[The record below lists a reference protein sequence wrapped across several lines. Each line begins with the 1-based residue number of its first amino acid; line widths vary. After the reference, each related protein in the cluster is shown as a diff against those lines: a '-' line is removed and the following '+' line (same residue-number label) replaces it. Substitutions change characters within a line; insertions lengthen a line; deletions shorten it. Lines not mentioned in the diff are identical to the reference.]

1 MANTGDTREAS
12 GRRAVI
18 VAGLRTP
25 FVKSGTAY
33 KDLSAIDL
41 AKSVVAE
48 LVARVDLDP
57 ATIDSVIY
65 GQVVVSPQTPN
76 IAREVVFGT
85 GLPRSIEAYSVS
97 RACATS
103 TQALVEAAQS
113 IMLGAADVVVCGGAD
128 SLSKPPITY
137 SEHFSQTLM
146 QVNNA
151 KEPMAKARLFLELRA
166 KDFIPVPPAL
176 KEATTGLTMGESA
189 EKMAKENG
197 IGREEQDALA
207 LKSHRNAAR
216 AWENGVFAREV
227 MKLPVPPDF
236 GTTVVKDAFVRPD
249 TTLEKLA
256 ALKPA
261 FDRRYGT
268 ITPGNSSPLTDGA
281 SAMVV
286 MSEERAKELGLE
298 PLAYVRS
305 WAFAAVDPNWQLL
318 AAPPIAAHRALRR
331 AGLTLADMD
340 LVDMHEAFAAQ
351 VLSNVQAMAST
362 EYARRFLGT
371 DRPIGEVDPDKLN
384 IYGGSISIGHPF
396 GATGVRQAT
405 TMANELARRGS
416 GKALITQ
423 CAAGAM
429 GAALIL
435 ER

>member
-1 MANTGDTREAS
+1 MASSRFGDTT

-33 KDLSAIDL
+33 RDLSTIDL
-41 AKSVVAE
+41 AKAVVAE
-48 LVARVDLDP
+48 LVARTDLDP
-57 ATIDSVIY
+57 GVIDSLVY
-65 GQVVVSPQTPN
+65 GWVVTNPQTPN

-85 GLPRSIEAYSVS
+85 GLPRSIEAFSVS

-103 TQALVEAAQS
+103 TQALVEASQA
-113 IMLGAADVVVCGGAD
+113 IMLGAADVVICGGAD
-128 SLSKPPITY
+128 SLSKPPIMYTD
-137 SEHFSQTLM
+137 HFAQTLM

-151 KEPMAKARLFLELRA
+151 REPLQKARALLELRP
-166 KDFIPVPPAL
+166 KDLVPNPPAL
-176 KEATTGLTMGESA
+176 KEAATGLTMGESA

-197 IGREEQDALA
+197 ITREAQDGIALR
-207 LKSHRNAAR
+207 SHQGASR
-216 AWENGVFAREV
+216 AWENGVFAKEV

-236 GTTVVKDAFVRPD
+236 GTTVVRDAFVRPD
-249 TTLEKLA
+249 TTLEKLSG
-256 ALKPA
+256 LKPV

-268 ITPGNSSPLTDGA
+268 VTAGNSSALTDGA
-281 SAMVV
+281 SAMLV
-286 MSEERAKELGLE
+286 MSESRAKELGFE

-305 WAFAAVDPNWQLL
+305 WAFAGVDPNWQLL
-318 AAPPIAAHRALRR
+318 SAPPLAAARALER
-331 AGLTLADMD
+331 AGYKLADMD
-340 LVDMHEAFAAQ
+340 LIDMHEAFAAQ
-351 VLSNVQAMAST
+351 VVSNVKSMASRD
-362 EYARRFLGT
+362 YAKRFLGR
-371 DRPIGEVDPDKLN
+371 DEPIGEVDPAKLN
-384 IYGGSISIGHPF
+384 IYGGSIAIGHPF

-423 CAAGAM
+423 CAAGAL

>member
-1 MANTGDTREAS
+1 MASPTQTPGTN

-25 FVKSGTAY
+25 FVKSGTVY
-33 KDLSAIDL
+33 KDLSTLDL

-48 LVARVDLDP
+48 LMARLDLDP
-57 ATIDSVIY
+57 GVVDSLIY

-85 GLPRSIEAYSVS
+85 GLPRTIEAYSVS

-113 IMLGAADVVVCGGAD
+113 IMLGNAEVVICGGAD

-151 KEPMAKARLFLELRA
+151 KEPMAKARALLELRPR
-166 KDFIPVPPAL
+166 DLVPNPPAL
-176 KEATTGLTMGESA
+176 KEAATGLTMGESA

-197 IGREEQDALA
+197 ISREAQDELA
-207 LKSHRNAAR
+207 LRSHQRAAR
-216 AWENGVFAREV
+216 AWENGVFAHEV
-227 MKLPVPPDF
+227 MRLPVPPDF
-236 GTTVVKDAFVRPD
+236 GTVVARDAFVRAD

-256 ALKPA
+256 SLKPA
-261 FDRRYGT
+261 FDKKHGT
-268 ITPGNSSPLTDGA
+268 VTAGNSSALTDGA

-286 MSEERAKELGLE
+286 MSEDRAKALGLE
-298 PLAYVRS
+298 PLAYVRA
-305 WAFAAVDPNWQLL
+305 WGFAGVDPSWQLL
-318 AAPPIAAHRALRR
+318 GAPPIAAARALAR

-351 VLSNVQAMAST
+351 VLSNLQAMASRD
-362 EYARRFLGT
+362 YARRFLGR
-371 DRPIGEVDPDKLN
+371 DEPLGELDPDKLN
-384 IYGGSISIGHPF
+384 IHGGSIALGHPF

-405 TMANELARRGS
+405 TMANELERRGS

-429 GAALIL
+429 GAALVL